1 MVKQGFGVL
10 NWLVLIAYLII
21 MLVIGLSFSKKSS
34 KNSEEFFKAST
45 SNVPAWAVGFSIFAT
60 TLSAITYMST
70 PEKSFLTNWAYAFGN
85 LAIFLITPVLIKYYI
100 PFFSKLRVTTAY
112 EYLEFRFNPFL
123 RVFSSILFV
132 LFHIGRIAIVIY
144 LPTVALQSIINI
156 NPYLIASLITIL
168 CIIYTYHGGMEGV
181 IWSDVIQG
189 ILLLV
194 GAVLIIFFAV
204 HGTHGGLQTVA
215 QDAVNKGKILT
226 KADFVWSVTKS
237 TVPIILLGQIFNTLY
252 QYTASQDVVQRYTTS
267 TDNKHIAKSIWTN
280 ALLSLITIPLFYGMG
295 TVIYSFYQ
303 HGGSLPSG
311 FNTSALVPYFVL
323 TEIPAGVAGLIIAA
337 IFAASQATIA
347 SSLNSTAACLV
358 TDIQKR
364 FMKDRSDRMSM
375 RITRLS
381 ILICGIFGL
390 LVTLVLIK
398 LHSSDMIDTY
408 LSLFGLFGVPIAGIF
423 ALGVAELTADGEVT
437 ESTAHLLVR
446 LTSDREEMQSL
457 LENNWIEDAHKALE
471 KWFGAV
477 TKGDMS
483 AFVDVQTRIIGLAKD
498 REHQAIVL
506 DMMMLYAMD
515 LLALKFGQVD
525 LTYLTDQA
533 ALRQVAEQTTV
544 SQLLKVSDLLLPLR
558 GKLKQNLNFQG
569 IVEKVTIEL
578 CDIFKMRG

>member
-204 HGTHGGLQTVA
+204 HG
-215 QDAVNKGKILT
+215 
-226 KADFVWSVTKS
+226 
-237 TVPIILLGQIFNTLY
+237 
-252 QYTASQDVVQRYTTS
+252 
-267 TDNKHIAKSIWTN
+267 
-280 ALLSLITIPLFYGMG
+280 
-295 TVIYSFYQ
+295 
-303 HGGSLPSG
+303 
-311 FNTSALVPYFVL
+311 
-323 TEIPAGVAGLIIAA
+323 AGVAGLIIAA

-364 FMKDRSDRMSM
+364 FMKDKSDRMSM

-423 ALGVAELTADGEVT
+423 ALGIVSQRANG
-437 ESTAHLLVR
+437 
-446 LTSDREEMQSL
+446 
-457 LENNWIEDAHKALE
+457 
-471 KWFGAV
+471 FGATLGMIV
-477 TKGDMS
+477 TTAICYFIQTHGIN
-483 AFVDVQTRIIGLAKD
+483 ALFVSVVGFLGAMILGYIFSFLKPGHQHDITGLTFKTID
-498 REHQAIVL
+498 QKVN
-506 DMMMLYAMD
+506 
-515 LLALKFGQVD
+515 LK
-525 LTYLTDQA
+525 
-533 ALRQVAEQTTV
+533 
-544 SQLLKVSDLLLPLR
+544 
-558 GKLKQNLNFQG
+558 N
-569 IVEKVTIEL
+569 
-578 CDIFKMRG
+578 